1 MIAGRVGGSGFSMR
15 GVALRLSIAGL
26 ALVVALLALPSRA
39 AADNIVISLQ
49 ENGGAIQQVA
59 NGNGS
64 ALYVGQFGDYVF
76 NSVSGVGTPKLAEPG
91 LQSSSLDISGGGKN
105 DVLNIFVTEM
115 GLTSPSGVNPF
126 VSSFG
131 AAFSDN
137 VASVLEQTFI
147 GTPGSGSLL
156 SSYLF
161 TNSGSTSVVSNTPNL
176 SGTYNE
182 TVEYT
187 IKTTGVGI
195 VAASIQIAGG
205 DGPVNTPEPSTLLL
219 MGLGLG
225 SLLFA
230 GKRRLALSQ
239 SAQ

>member
-1 MIAGRVGGSGFSMR
+1 MGA
-15 GVALRLSIAGL
+15 VALRMSIAGL
-26 ALVVALLALPSRA
+26 ALIVGLLALPSRA

-49 ENGGAIQQVA
+49 ENGGAIQQVVS
-59 NGNGS
+59 GVGS
-64 ALYVGQFGDYVF
+64 ALYIGQFGDYVI
-76 NSVSGVGTPKLAEPG
+76 NAVSGTGSPQLAEPG
-91 LQSSSLDISGGGKN
+91 LQTSSLDISGGGKN

-126 VSSFG
+126 VSSFA

-147 GTPGSGSLL
+147 GNPGSGTLL

-161 TNSGSTSVVSNTPNL
+161 TDSGSTTLVNKTPNL
-176 SGTYNE
+176 SGAYNE

-205 DGPVNTPEPSTLLL
+205 SGPVNTPEPSTLLL

-225 SLLFA
+225 SLLLL
-230 GKRRLALSQ
+230 GKRRLAFSQ
-239 SAQ
+239 SAR